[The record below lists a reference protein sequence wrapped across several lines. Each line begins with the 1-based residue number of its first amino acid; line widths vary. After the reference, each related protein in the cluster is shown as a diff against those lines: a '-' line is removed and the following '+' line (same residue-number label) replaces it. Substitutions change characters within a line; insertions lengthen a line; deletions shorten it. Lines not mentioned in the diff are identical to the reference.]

1 MVAGA
6 CGGFG
11 RGVESEVSVLGAG
24 AGAGAG
30 AGVAGA
36 ADATRGGALVRGRFR
51 GGESLSLPDIL
62 RRVEATA
69 CNGGVELTGL
79 YAWIAATCCRDCRG
93 LQRSLSQMPSY

>member
-6 CGGFG
+6 CGGFD

-36 ADATRGGALVRGRFR
+36 AGAAGATRGGALVRGRLR

-62 RRVEATA
+62 RRVE
-69 CNGGVELTGL
+69 C
-79 YAWIAATCCRDCRG
+79 
-93 LQRSLSQMPSY
+93 